1 MNNVVRSAWA
11 AQAKTLAFAT
21 LSIGGLLTPA
31 YTTGIETKAILI
43 NGKPPALLGRLA

>member
-11 AQAKTLAFAT
+11 AQVKTLAFVT

-31 YTTGIETKAILI
+31 YTTGIETKA
-43 NGKPPALLGRLA
+43 KLLSNYEKA